1 MQLLF
6 INHSHIDI
14 HGGNS
19 ISNKKIQTDN
29 IKLLVNSKGIPDYN
43 LMNNI
48 ICATKKIVIKNVVE
62 WLDKRIQA
70 TKQVILK

>member
-1 MQLLF
+1 
-6 INHSHIDI
+6 
-14 HGGNS
+14 
-19 ISNKKIQTDN
+19 
-29 IKLLVNSKGIPDYN
+29 
-43 LMNNI
+43 MNNI